1 MEHDK
6 YPESLRIC
14 ERIADH
20 LKCDSYLFESFQVI
34 QYNPNEHYDYH
45 YDAYDINETDKYK
58 KYCGQRGNRIKTVL
72 VYLNDVEEGGET
84 VFPMCGT
91 AIQPEVGKVTIWPT
105 GLPFYHCGNKS
116 GTDKYILTSW
126 FEFL

>member
-1 MEHDK
+1 MFPTCFRSLQIQKYTPQDK
-6 YPESLRIC
+6 GYPAVHIESGP
-14 ERIADH
+14 DH
-20 LKCDSYLFESFQVI
+20 I
-34 QYNPNEHYDYH
+34 
-45 YDAYDINETDKYK
+45 K
-58 KYCGQRGNRIKTVL
+58 KYLAVIVS
-72 VYLNDVEEGGET
+72 LNDVKEGGET

-105 GLPFYHCGNKS
+105 GLPFYHFGNKS